1 MTTNLTETQYRVTGM
16 DCASCA
22 KKIENVVRKFAE
34 VETIHV
40 STASQIMTLT
50 LSNPDTVLPKVES
63 AVQGIGYKLSQQSS
77 SEGDG
82 LSDQPHVTSSYR
94 RALYIVVF
102 LNVGYGLIE
111 MVGGYIAGS
120 QALKADALD
129 FLGDGLITFL
139 GVLAIGWSLA
149 WRAKSAL
156 MQGIFLGLLGLG
168 VIANTVY
175 RIVVMQTP
183 EPELMGI
190 LGVIAL
196 VVNIIAAA
204 ALLPHRTGDANV
216 RAVWL
221 FSRNDAI
228 GNLAI
233 VISAGLV
240 FWTGSPIPD
249 LVVAIVIAG
258 LFLHASL
265 VIIRDARNDLKTVA
279 KKT

>member
-1 MTTNLTETQYRVTGM
+1 
-16 DCASCA
+16 
-22 KKIENVVRKFAE
+22 
-34 VETIHV
+34 
-40 STASQIMTLT
+40 
-50 LSNPDTVLPKVES
+50 
-63 AVQGIGYKLSQQSS
+63 
-77 SEGDG
+77 
-82 LSDQPHVTSSYR
+82 
-94 RALYIVVF
+94 
-102 LNVGYGLIE
+102 
-111 MVGGYIAGS
+111 
-120 QALKADALD
+120 
-129 FLGDGLITFL
+129 
-139 GVLAIGWSLA
+139 
-149 WRAKSAL
+149 
-156 MQGIFLGLLGLG
+156 
-168 VIANTVY
+168 
-175 RIVVMQTP
+175 MQTP

-233 VISAGLV
+233 VIAAGLV
-240 FWTGSPIPD
+240 FWTGSSIPD

>member
-1 MTTNLTETQYRVTGM
+1 
-16 DCASCA
+16 
-22 KKIENVVRKFAE
+22 
-34 VETIHV
+34 
-40 STASQIMTLT
+40 
-50 LSNPDTVLPKVES
+50 
-63 AVQGIGYKLSQQSS
+63 
-77 SEGDG
+77 
-82 LSDQPHVTSSYR
+82 
-94 RALYIVVF
+94 
-102 LNVGYGLIE
+102 